1 MKNGF
6 QKLTAIFMTVLM
18 FLAVIPVSAWGAE
31 QYSNSVVPGISV
43 LSILPGDTNTIT
55 YIFQKKN
62 GEQTEEI
69 ARQIVKK
76 GDTLLE
82 PEVKTGENEK
92 FTGWEPAVT
101 FGTVGEITETKTI
114 TVTAKIE
121 KVYYI
126 FFKDNT
132 GRVVATKECTDGQTV
147 SNFDDAT
154 QAALSVIPLAS
165 DEGITGW
172 KNAAGDEVTSVT
184 LGKADVTLTA
194 KIEKGYW
201 ITFES
206 NGGSYIAPQFYA
218 ISETAAAPAQPT
230 KPGYTFEGWYTDAG
244 LTAKVTNFANIKA
257 TTTVYA
263 NWTPANTKYTVIHWQ
278 ENADN
283 DDYSYM
289 ESQTLYGNS
298 GANTSARAKTYDGFT
313 AQTIEQ
319 KTIMGDGSTIVSVY
333 YKRNVYTITFYLD
346 KPIYSCGKEEHTHSN
361 WNGCYDWRGK
371 LICTKEEHTHSSA
384 CGKVSQLEIKAKY
397 GANISDQWP
406 TVNGSNTWRTKESSG
421 PYQVNIDTMPLGGKK
436 FYGPKTGTGS
446 ETASYYVQVLDG
458 ENGDVTQN
466 GVIYKLHHKDTSP
479 GTGYS
484 VTQEDKYALTGF
496 TYKEGTANGQ
506 SYNNATFYYTRNI
519 YNVVYLNPGDE
530 GNTEIHKTAYQYE
543 ANISNAGE
551 FKPTTP
557 PAGKEG
563 YVFDGW
569 YADPLGEKKYDFG
582 GKTMPAYNI
591 NVYAK
596 WVSPVYTVTI
606 YDADKA
612 TVLDTITDIP
622 KGNTISEEDMPTV
635 TVPDGSEFLGW
646 VNMED
651 NKPFNFDTKIT
662 KNYSLYAKVGSKE
675 GYTVAYNANGGAGAP
690 TDLTKYAV
698 GSGAVVQPK
707 GDMTAPADDPDKAY
721 FLGWAKTA
729 DAETP
734 DYQPGE
740 TMEIV
745 ATDANAER
753 VITLYA
759 VWGPKPKTTTLT
771 YNANFGETPA
781 EKVCELENN
790 ATVTILDY
798 GNAELGLP
806 TRPGYE
812 FLGWSENPNATEA
825 TYKAGDQIVVDETDA
840 TAKNILYAIWKQ
852 SVTSVKVAKQ
862 VTGNFGDKTRE
873 FKFEITFTDA
883 NGKALRLVQTDK
895 APTYSITSDTT
906 VGGEKLT
913 VLMKDKGE
921 ITLTNVPIGGTLVV
935 TEIEASGYQTSYKI
949 GETESQEG
957 NVARYIVPEN
967 GGTITFINHRNV
979 SPDTGVFVDS
989 LPYILIIACV
999 AGAAALFL
1007 IRRRK
1012 KRED

>member
-31 QYSNSVVPGISV
+31 RYSNSVVPGISV

-69 ARQIVKK
+69 ARQIVKE

-92 FTGWEPAVT
+92 FTGWDPAVT
-101 FGTVGEITETKTI
+101 FGTVGKITETKTI

-147 SNFDDAT
+147 SDFSDVT
-154 QAALSVIPLAS
+154 FPVGS
-165 DEGITGW
+165 DESITGW
-172 KNAAGDEVTSVT
+172 YFDEAAQTEKADSVT
-184 LGKADVTLTA
+184 ISGQNVTLYA
-194 KIEKGYW
+194 KVEKGYW
-201 ITFES
+201 ITFDA
-206 NGGSYIAPQFYA
+206 NGGSYTAPVFYA
-218 ISETAAAPAQPT
+218 NGTAAAKPATDPT
-230 KPGYTFEGWYTDAG
+230 LPGYSFDGWYLD
-244 LTAKVTNFANIKA
+244 KDCTNPANFSEI
-257 TTTVYA
+257 TTSTTVYA
-263 NWTPANTKYTVIHWQ
+263 GWEAANTTYTVIHWQ
-278 ENADN
+278 ENADDN
-283 DDYSYM
+283 GYSYK
-289 ESQTLYGNS
+289 ESETKQGASGKQT
-298 GANTSARAKTYDGFT
+298 AATAKSYLGFT
-313 AQTIEQ
+313 AQTITQE
-319 KTIMGDGSTIVSVY
+319 TIAGDGSTIVNVY
-333 YKRNVYTITFYLD
+333 YKRNEYTVTFWTVKWVSSGIFVGEYVKDKEIIEKRIT
-346 KPIYSCGKEEHTHSN
+346 
-361 WNGCYDWRGK
+361 
-371 LICTKEEHTHSSA
+371 
-384 CGKVSQLEIKAKY
+384 AKY
-397 GANISDQWP
+397 GENIKDKWPGGVWSISPGGSTFQANIDVMPLEGDEFFQTDQGDAKAYYYLEDLNGNYVLDHTDTGASSGA
-406 TVNGSNTWRTKESSG
+406 TVTKEDRY
-421 PYQVNIDTMPLGGKK
+421 PI
-436 FYGPKTGTGS
+436 
-446 ETASYYVQVLDG
+446 
-458 ENGDVTQN
+458 
-466 GVIYKLHHKDTSP
+466 
-479 GTGYS
+479 
-484 VTQEDKYALTGF
+484 TGF
-496 TYKEGTANGQ
+496 TCNEDKSAKDRERYNG
-506 SYNNATFYYTRNI
+506 AKFYYTRDS
-519 YNVVYLNPGDE
+519 YNVVYVSNGQIV
-530 GNTEIHKTAYQYE
+530 NTASYKYE
-543 ANISNAGE
+543 ADISGAGNAY
-551 FKPTTP
+551 KPTIP
-557 PAGKEG
+557 PAGKED
-563 YVFDGW
+563 YVFDTW
-569 YADPLGEKKYDFG
+569 YADPTGQTKYKFD
-582 GKTMPAYNI
+582 GKTMPAQNI
-591 NVYAK
+591 TVYAK
-596 WVSPVYTVTI
+596 WVPPTYTVKLYDQDGNPI
-606 YDADKA
+606 YSL
-612 TVLDTITDIP
+612 TVAKGAKLDESQVPVITLDE
-622 KGNTISEEDMPTV
+622 GET
-635 TVPDGSEFLGW
+635 FLGW
-646 VNMED
+646 KLQD
-651 NKPFNFDTKIT
+651 GTPFNLDTEINR
-662 KNYSLYAKVGSKE
+662 NYELYAHVGSTKGYRVQYE
-675 GYTVAYNANGGAGAP
+675 GGKDTTG
-690 TDLTKYAV
+690 
-698 GSGAVVQPK
+698 
-707 GDMTAPADDPDKAY
+707 TAPLDDTNYAEGSYADVKLPGDLAKADKV
-721 FLGWAKTA
+721 FLGWAEATDPTKI
-729 DAETP
+729 
-734 DYQPGE
+734 YQPGDKLPIE
-740 TMEIV
+740 AGKAV
-745 ATDANAER
+745 DG

-759 VWGPKPKTTTLT
+759 VWGDKPVQTKLT
-771 YNANFGETPA
+771 YKANFEGATPA

-825 TYKAGDQIVVDETDA
+825 TYKAGDQIVVDNTDNE
-840 TAKNILYAIWKQ
+840 NILYAIWKQ

-999 AGAAALFL
+999 AGVSALFL

>member
-31 QYSNSVVPGISV
+31 RYSNSVVPGISV

-69 ARQIVKK
+69 ARQIVKE

-92 FTGWEPAVT
+92 FTGWDPAVT

-132 GRVVATKECTDGQTV
+132 GRVVATKECTDGQT
-147 SNFDDAT
+147 
-154 QAALSVIPLAS
+154 IS
-165 DEGITGW
+165 DFSDVTFPVGPDESITGW
-172 KNAAGDEVTSVT
+172 YFDEAAQTEKADSVT
-184 LGKADVTLTA
+184 INGQNVTLYA
-194 KIEKGYW
+194 KVEKGYW
-201 ITFES
+201 ITFDA
-206 NGGSYIAPQFYA
+206 NGGSYTAPVFYA
-218 ISETAAAPAQPT
+218 NGTAAVAPVT
-230 KPGYTFEGWYTDAG
+230 KPTLPGYSFDRWYLDKECKNEADFSKIT
-244 LTAKVTNFANIKA
+244 TS
-257 TTTVYA
+257 TTVYA
-263 NWTPANTKYTVIHWQ
+263 GWEAANTTYTVIHWQ
-278 ENADN
+278 ENADD
-283 DDYSYM
+283 DDYSYA
-289 ESQTLYGNS
+289 ENETKQGASGTQT
-298 GANTSARAKTYDGFT
+298 AATAKSYPGFT
-313 AQTIEQ
+313 AQAITQETIA
-319 KTIMGDGSTIVSVY
+319 GDGSTIVNVY
-333 YKRNVYTITFYLD
+333 YKRN
-346 KPIYSCGKEEHTHSN
+346 IYSVKFYSSGYGSSEYEELRIT
-361 WNGCYDWRGK
+361 
-371 LICTKEEHTHSSA
+371 
-384 CGKVSQLEIKAKY
+384 AKY
-397 GANISDQWP
+397 GANIKAKWP
-406 TVNGSNTWRTKESSG
+406 GGTWKVSKNGTVAQS
-421 PYQVNIDTMPLGGKK
+421 NIDVMPLGDANFYERNQGKGK
-436 FYGPKTGTGS
+436 
-446 ETASYYVQVLDG
+446 AYYYLEDLNGNYVLDHTDTG
-458 ENGDVTQN
+458 ASTNSTVT
-466 GVIYKLHHKDTSP
+466 K
-479 GTGYS
+479 
-484 VTQEDKYALTGF
+484 EDRYDITGF
-496 TYKEGTANGQ
+496 TCDIVRSPRDGSNYNEAN
-506 SYNNATFYYTRNI
+506 FYYTRNS
-519 YNVVYLNPGDE
+519 YNVVYVSNGQTV
-530 GNTEIHKTAYQYE
+530 NTASYKYE
-543 ANISNAGE
+543 ADIGNAGE
-551 FKPTTP
+551 YEPTTKP
-557 PAGKEG
+557 VGKED
-563 YVFDGW
+563 YVFDTW
-569 YADPLGEKKYDFG
+569 YADPTGQTKYDFT
-582 GKTMPAYNI
+582 GKKMPAQNI
-591 NVYAK
+591 TVYAK
-596 WVSPVYTVTI
+596 WVPPTYTVTF
-606 YDADKA
+606 YDHDDNQVYALTIAKGAKFDESQVPVI
-612 TVLDTITDIP
+612 TLDEGET
-622 KGNTISEEDMPTV
+622 
-635 TVPDGSEFLGW
+635 FLGW
-646 VNMED
+646 KLQD
-651 NKPFNFDTKIT
+651 GTPFNLDTEINR
-662 KNYSLYAKVGSKE
+662 NYELYAHVGSTKGYRVQYE
-675 GYTVAYNANGGAGAP
+675 GGKDTTGKAP
-690 TDLTKYAV
+690 LDDTNYAEGSYADVKLPGDLAK
-698 GSGAVVQPK
+698 
-707 GDMTAPADDPDKAY
+707 ADKV
-721 FLGWAKTA
+721 FLGWAEATDPTKI
-729 DAETP
+729 
-734 DYQPGE
+734 YQPGDKLPIE
-740 TMEIV
+740 AGKAV
-745 ATDANAER
+745 DG

-759 VWGPKPKTTTLT
+759 VWGDKPVQTKLT
-771 YNANFGETPA
+771 YKANFEGAEHA
-781 EKVCELENN
+781 EKVYELENN

-812 FLGWSENPNATEA
+812 FLGWSEDPKAKETDKL
-825 TYKAGDQIVVDETDA
+825 YKAGDQIIVDET

-999 AGAAALFL
+999 AGVAALFL

>member
-43 LSILPGDTNTIT
+43 LSILPGGTNTIT

-92 FTGWEPAVT
+92 FTGWDPAVT
-101 FGTVGEITETKTI
+101 FGKVGEITETKTI

-147 SNFDDAT
+147 SDF
-154 QAALSVIPLAS
+154 S
-165 DEGITGW
+165 DVTFPVGPDESITGW
-172 KNAAGDEVTSVT
+172 YFDEAAQTEKADSVT
-184 LGKADVTLTA
+184 INGQNVTLYA
-194 KIEKGYW
+194 KVEKGYW
-201 ITFES
+201 ITFDA
-206 NGGSYIAPQFYA
+206 NGGSYTAPVFYA
-218 ISETAAAPAQPT
+218 NGTTAAKPATDPT
-230 KPGYTFEGWYTDAG
+230 LPGYSFDGWYLDKECKNAADFSKIT
-244 LTAKVTNFANIKA
+244 TS
-257 TTTVYA
+257 TTVYA
-263 NWTPANTKYTVIHWQ
+263 GWKAADTTYTVIHWQ
-278 ENADN
+278 ENADDN
-283 DDYSYM
+283 GYSYA
-289 ESQTLYGNS
+289 ESDKDQPGAS
-298 GANTSARAKTYDGFT
+298 GAQTAARTKSYPGFT
-313 AQTIEQ
+313 AQSITQETIA
-319 KTIMGDGSTIVSVY
+319 GDGSTIVSVY
-333 YKRNVYTITFYLD
+333 YKRNIYTVTFWSVKGNFWYGWEKDKEIT
-346 KPIYSCGKEEHTHSN
+346 KNRIT
-361 WNGCYDWRGK
+361 
-371 LICTKEEHTHSSA
+371 
-384 CGKVSQLEIKAKY
+384 AKY
-397 GANISDQWP
+397 GENIKDKWP
-406 TVNGSNTWRTKESSG
+406 R
-421 PYQVNIDTMPLGGKK
+421 
-436 FYGPKTGTGS
+436 
-446 ETASYYVQVLDG
+446 
-458 ENGDVTQN
+458 
-466 GVIYKLHHKDTSP
+466 GVWSTSP
-479 GTGYS
+479 GGSTFQANIDVMPLEGDEFFQTDQGNANAYYYLEDLNGNYVLDHTDTGAPTNS
-484 VTQEDKYALTGF
+484 TVTKEDRYDITGF
-496 TYKEGTANGQ
+496 TCDIVRSPRDGSNYNG
-506 SYNNATFYYTRNI
+506 AKFYYTRNS
-519 YNVVYLNPGDE
+519 YNVVYVSNGQTVNTASYKYKADISGA
-530 GNTEIHKTAYQYE
+530 GNAY
-543 ANISNAGE
+543 
-551 FKPTTP
+551 KPTIP
-557 PAGKEG
+557 PAGKED
-563 YVFDGW
+563 YVFDTW
-569 YADPLGEKKYDFG
+569 YADPTGQTEYKFD
-582 GKTMPAYNI
+582 GKTMPAQNI
-591 NVYAK
+591 TVYAK
-596 WVSPVYTVTI
+596 WVPPTYTVTL
-606 YDADKA
+606 YDHDGNQVYALTIAKGAKFDESQFPVI
-612 TVLDTITDIP
+612 TLDEGET
-622 KGNTISEEDMPTV
+622 
-635 TVPDGSEFLGW
+635 FLGW
-646 VNMED
+646 KLQD
-651 NKPFNFDTKIT
+651 GTPFNLDTEINR
-662 KNYSLYAKVGSKE
+662 NYELYAHVGSTKGYRVQYKGGEDTTGAAPSDDTNYAE
-675 GYTVAYNANGGAGAP
+675 GSYADVKLPG
-690 TDLTKYAV
+690 DLAK
-698 GSGAVVQPK
+698 
-707 GDMTAPADDPDKAY
+707 ADKV
-721 FLGWAKTA
+721 FLGWALKE
-729 DAETP
+729 DAQKA
-734 DYQPGE
+734 DYQPGGKLPIE
-740 TMEIV
+740 AGKAV
-745 ATDANAER
+745 DG

-759 VWGPKPKTTTLT
+759 VWGDKPVQTKLT
-771 YNANFGETPA
+771 YNANFGETPP

-798 GNAELGLP
+798 DNAELGLP

-812 FLGWSENPNATEA
+812 FLGWSEDRNAKETDKL
-825 TYKAGDQIVVDETDA
+825 YKAGDQIIVDETDA

-873 FKFEITFTDA
+873 FKFEIAFTDA

-999 AGAAALFL
+999 AGVAALFL

>member
-43 LSILPGDTNTIT
+43 LSILPGDTNMIT

-69 ARQIVKK
+69 ARQIVKE

-92 FTGWEPAVT
+92 FTGWDPAVT

-147 SNFDDAT
+147 SDF
-154 QAALSVIPLAS
+154 S
-165 DEGITGW
+165 DVTFPVGPDESITGW
-172 KNAAGDEVTSVT
+172 YFDEAAQTEKADSVT
-184 LGKADVTLTA
+184 INGQNVTLYA
-194 KIEKGYW
+194 KVEKGYW
-201 ITFES
+201 ITFDA
-206 NGGSYIAPQFYA
+206 NGGSYTAPVFYA
-218 ISETAAAPAQPT
+218 NGTAAAKPATDPT
-230 KPGYTFEGWYTDAG
+230 LPGYSFDGWYLD
-244 LTAKVTNFANIKA
+244 KECTNPADFSKI
-257 TTTVYA
+257 TTSTTVYA
-263 NWTPANTKYTVIHWQ
+263 GWKAADTTYTVIHWQ
-278 ENADN
+278 ENADDN
-283 DDYSYM
+283 GYSYVASD
-289 ESQTLYGNS
+289 EKQPGAS
-298 GANTSARAKTYDGFT
+298 GAQTAARAKSYPGFT
-313 AQTIEQ
+313 AQTITQE
-319 KTIMGDGSTIVSVY
+319 TIAGDGSTIVNVY
-333 YKRNVYTITFYLD
+333 YKRNLYEVKFYSYSGWFSSSEEYVNLRIT
-346 KPIYSCGKEEHTHSN
+346 
-361 WNGCYDWRGK
+361 
-371 LICTKEEHTHSSA
+371 
-384 CGKVSQLEIKAKY
+384 AKY
-397 GANISDQWP
+397 GANIRDKWP
-406 TVNGSNTWRTKESSG
+406 TYNGSSTWATTDGGST
-421 PYQVNIDTMPLGGKK
+421 YQVNIDTMPLDGAK
-436 FYGPKTGTGS
+436 FYGPKTGYGS
-446 ETASYYVQVLDG
+446 ETAHYYVEVLPG
-458 ENGDVTQN
+458 ESGTTTYH
-466 GVIYKLHHKDTSP
+466 GTTYKLDHSDTSP
-479 GTGYS
+479 GTGYT
-484 VTQEDKYALTGF
+484 VTQNDKYELTGF
-496 TYKEGTANGQ
+496 TYKEGTKNGGK
-506 SYNNATFYYTRNI
+506 YDNAKFYYTRNS
-519 YNVVYLNPGDE
+519 YNVVYVSNSQTV
-530 GNTEIHKTAYQYE
+530 NTASYKYE
-543 ANISNAGE
+543 ADISNAGGYV
-551 FKPTTP
+551 PTTAP
-557 PAGKEG
+557 VGKED
-563 YVFDGW
+563 YVFAGW
-569 YADPLGEKKYDFG
+569 YADPTGQTKYDFT
-582 GKTMPAYNI
+582 GKKMPAQNI
-591 NVYAK
+591 TVYAK
-596 WVSPVYTVTI
+596 WVPPTYTVTL
-606 YDADKA
+606 YDHDGNQVYALTIAKGA
-612 TVLDTITDIP
+612 KLDESQVPTITLDE
-622 KGNTISEEDMPTV
+622 GET
-635 TVPDGSEFLGW
+635 FLGW
-646 VNMED
+646 KLQD
-651 NKPFNFDTKIT
+651 GTPFNLDTEINR
-662 KNYSLYAKVGSKE
+662 NYELYAHVGSTKGYRVQYKGGEDTTGAAPLDDTNYAE
-675 GYTVAYNANGGAGAP
+675 GSYADVKLPG
-690 TDLTKYAV
+690 DLAMK
-698 GSGAVVQPK
+698 
-707 GDMTAPADDPDKAY
+707 DKV
-721 FLGWAKTA
+721 FLGWATEA
-729 DAETP
+729 TDPTI
-734 DYQPGE
+734 YQPGDKLPIQAD
-740 TMEIV
+740 MDV
-745 ATDANAER
+745 NDDG

-759 VWGPKPKTTTLT
+759 VWGDKPVQTKLT

-806 TRPGYE
+806 PRSGYE
-812 FLGWSENPNATEA
+812 FLGWSEDRDATEA
-825 TYKAGDQIVVDETDA
+825 TYKAGDQIIVDNTDNE
-840 TAKNILYAIWKQ
+840 NILYAIWKQ

>member
-31 QYSNSVVPGISV
+31 RYSNSVVPGISV

-92 FTGWEPAVT
+92 FTGWDPAVT

-132 GRVVATKECTDGQTV
+132 GRVVATKECTDSQTV
-147 SNFDDAT
+147 SDF
-154 QAALSVIPLAS
+154 S
-165 DEGITGW
+165 DVTFPVGPDESITGW
-172 KNAAGDEVTSVT
+172 YFDAANTQKADSVT
-184 LGKADVTLTA
+184 INGKNVTLYA
-194 KIEKGYW
+194 KVEKGYW
-201 ITFES
+201 ITFDA
-206 NGGSYIAPQFYA
+206 NGGSYTAPVFYA
-218 ISETAAAPAQPT
+218 NGTAAAEPVT
-230 KPGYTFEGWYTDAG
+230 KPTLPGYSFDGWYLD
-244 LTAKVTNFANIKA
+244 KDCTNPANFSNI
-257 TTTVYA
+257 TTSTTVYA
-263 NWTPANTKYTVIHWQ
+263 GWKAADTTYTVIHWQ
-278 ENADN
+278 ENADDN
-283 DDYSYM
+283 GYSYA
-289 ESQTLYGNS
+289 ESDKDQPGAS
-298 GANTSARAKTYDGFT
+298 GAQAAARAKSYLGFT
-313 AQTIEQ
+313 AQAIEQ
-319 KTIMGDGSTIVSVY
+319 KTIAGDGSTIVNVY
-333 YKRNVYTITFYLD
+333 YKRNIYTVTFWSVKRNFIYGWEKDKEIT
-346 KPIYSCGKEEHTHSN
+346 KNRIT
-361 WNGCYDWRGK
+361 
-371 LICTKEEHTHSSA
+371 
-384 CGKVSQLEIKAKY
+384 AKY
-397 GANISDQWP
+397 GENIKDKWPGGVWSISPGGSTFQANIDVMPLEGDEFFQTDQGNANAYYYLEDLNGNYVLDHTDTGASSGA
-406 TVNGSNTWRTKESSG
+406 TVTKEDRY
-421 PYQVNIDTMPLGGKK
+421 PI
-436 FYGPKTGTGS
+436 
-446 ETASYYVQVLDG
+446 
-458 ENGDVTQN
+458 
-466 GVIYKLHHKDTSP
+466 
-479 GTGYS
+479 
-484 VTQEDKYALTGF
+484 TGF
-496 TYKEGTANGQ
+496 TCNENKSAKNRD
-506 SYNNATFYYTRNI
+506 SYDGAKFYYDRNSYYI
-519 YNVVYLNPGDE
+519 VYISNGAEL
-530 GNTEIHKTAYQYE
+530 KKASYKYE
-543 ANISNAGE
+543 ADISGAGNAY
-551 FKPTTP
+551 KPTIP
-557 PAGKEG
+557 PAGKED

-569 YADPLGEKKYDFG
+569 YADPTGQTEYKFD
-582 GKTMPAYNI
+582 GKTMPAQNI
-591 NVYAK
+591 TVYAK
-596 WVSPVYTVTI
+596 WVPPTYTVTL
-606 YDADKA
+606 YDHDGNQVYALTIAKGA
-612 TVLDTITDIP
+612 KLDESQLPVITLDE
-622 KGNTISEEDMPTV
+622 GET
-635 TVPDGSEFLGW
+635 FLGW
-646 VNMED
+646 KLQD
-651 NKPFNFDTKIT
+651 GTPFNLDTEINR
-662 KNYSLYAKVGSKE
+662 NYELYAHVGSTKGYRVQYE
-675 GYTVAYNANGGAGAP
+675 GGKDTTG
-690 TDLTKYAV
+690 
-698 GSGAVVQPK
+698 
-707 GDMTAPADDPDKAY
+707 TAPLDDTNYAEGSYADVKLPGDLAKADKV
-721 FLGWAKTA
+721 FLGWATDATA
-729 DAETP
+729 PATI
-734 DYQPGE
+734 YQPGDKLPIQAD
-740 TMEIV
+740 MDV
-745 ATDANAER
+745 NGDG

-759 VWGPKPKTTTLT
+759 VWGDKPVQTKLT

-781 EKVCELENN
+781 EKVYELENN
-790 ATVTILDY
+790 ATETIKSYD
-798 GNAELGLP
+798 ETGLSP
-806 TRPGYE
+806 RSGYE
-812 FLGWSENPNATEA
+812 FLGWSEDLNATEA
-825 TYKAGDQIVVDETDA
+825 TYKAGDQIVVDDETDA

-999 AGAAALFL
+999 AGVAALFL

>member
-31 QYSNSVVPGISV
+31 RYSNSVVPGISV

-92 FTGWEPAVT
+92 FTGWDPAVT

-147 SNFDDAT
+147 SDF
-154 QAALSVIPLAS
+154 S
-165 DEGITGW
+165 DVTFPVGPDESITGW
-172 KNAAGDEVTSVT
+172 YFDADKTQKADSVT
-184 LGKADVTLTA
+184 INGQNVTLYA
-194 KIEKGYW
+194 KVEKGYW
-201 ITFES
+201 ITFDA
-206 NGGSYIAPQFYA
+206 NGGSYTAPVFYA
-218 ISETAAAPAQPT
+218 NGTAAAAPAEPS
-230 KPGYTFEGWYTDAG
+230 KPGFKFAGWYLDEALETKAIFD
-244 LTAKVTNFANIKA
+244 NIKA
-257 TTTVYA
+257 NTTVYA
-263 NWTPANTKYTVIHWQ
+263 KWNAASAKYTVIHWW
-278 ENADN
+278 ENAND
-283 DDYSYM
+283 DDYSYH
-289 ESQTLYGNS
+289 ESEELYGNA
-298 GANTSARAKTYDGFT
+298 GEMTSAAAKPYTVEGTDVLGQKVTSNKVFT
-313 AQTIEQ
+313 AETITQ
-319 KTIMGDGSTIVSVY
+319 KTIAGDGSTIVNVY
-333 YKRNVYTITFYLD
+333 YKRATYTLTFRVQSYDGWSELKTVKKKWEQNLDTTDWYTYEGNNNYTID
-346 KPIYSCGKEEHTHSN
+346 KGNGRMIAFLSVMPMNGATLNAILSYANKNTATYYVETLNGQEADAIQENGRWFTVHHT
-361 WNGCYDWRGK
+361 DTTRG
-371 LICTKEEHTHSSA
+371 
-384 CGKVSQLEIKAKY
+384 
-397 GANISDQWP
+397 
-406 TVNGSNTWRTKESSG
+406 
-421 PYQVNIDTMPLGGKK
+421 
-436 FYGPKTGTGS
+436 
-446 ETASYYVQVLDG
+446 TASYTV
-458 ENGDVTQN
+458 GD
-466 GVIYKLHHKDTSP
+466 
-479 GTGYS
+479 
-484 VTQEDKYALTGF
+484 EDRYPITGF
-496 TYKEGTANGQ
+496 NLIPSMGTQVGKSYK
-506 SYNNATFYYTRNI
+506 NAKFYYERASFDII
-519 YNVVYLNPGDE
+519 YINNGGE
-530 GNTEIHKTAYQYE
+530 GNKTASYKYE
-543 ANISNAGE
+543 ADISGAGNAY
-551 FKPTTP
+551 KPTIP
-557 PAGKEG
+557 PAGKED

-569 YADPLGEKKYDFG
+569 YADPTGQTKYDFT
-582 GKTMPAYNI
+582 GKKMPANAI
-591 NVYAK
+591 TVYAK
-596 WVSPVYTVTI
+596 WVPPTYTVTL
-606 YDADKA
+606 YDHDGNQVYALTIAKGAKVDESQMPVI
-612 TVLDTITDIP
+612 TLDEGET
-622 KGNTISEEDMPTV
+622 
-635 TVPDGSEFLGW
+635 FLGW
-646 VNMED
+646 TLKD
-651 NKPFNFDTKIT
+651 GTPFNLDTEI
-662 KNYSLYAKVGSKE
+662 NRDYELHARVGSQK
-675 GYTVAYNANGGAGAP
+675 GYSVKYDGNGATSGDAP
-690 TDLTKYAV
+690 IDDTKYAE
-698 GSGAVVQPK
+698 GSYADVKLP
-707 GDMTAPADDPDKAY
+707 GDLAMKDKV
-721 FLGWAKTA
+721 FLGWATEA
-729 DAETP
+729 TDPTI
-734 DYQPGE
+734 YQPGDKLPIQAD
-740 TMEIV
+740 MDV
-745 ATDANAER
+745 NGDG

-759 VWGPKPKTTTLT
+759 VWGDKPVQTKLT
-771 YNANFGETPA
+771 YKANFEGAEHA
-781 EKVCELENN
+781 EKFYELENN
-790 ATVTILDY
+790 ATETIKSY
-798 GNAELGLP
+798 GDTGLSP
-806 TRPGYE
+806 RSGYE
-812 FLGWSENPNATEA
+812 FLGWSEDPTATEA